1 MKKGVLVTLGVVALL
16 ALMVWAYALVSFM
29 VGSMIKIGTYRLL
42 EYRAEHQVR
51 HLTRVESHVAVPKQ
65 AAAPNITK
73 G

>member
-1 MKKGVLVTLGVVALL
+1 
-16 ALMVWAYALVSFM
+16 MVWAYALVSFM